1 MLVSKVKEEDLT
13 FEVIDRLLFKDL
25 VDTGENVDC
34 IIVLGSIKAAQYRV
48 PVAVDAYKTGRTN
61 KIMLCGGALRDFPD
75 GKCSESEQMYKAALE
90 YVVEKYD
97 MDFNVVGFGKR
108 SVAYEIYQY

>member
-1 MLVSKVKEEDLT
+1 MRGHDIMELSKVMETVIEDINNTFDGMLVAEYKNDL
-13 FEVIDRLLFKDL
+13 L
-25 VDTGENVDC
+25 VLTLSTRKHIEPWQLD
-34 IIVLGSIKAAQYRV
+34 
-48 PVAVDAYKTGRTN
+48 
-61 KIMLCGGALRDFPD
+61 
-75 GKCSESEQMYKAALE
+75 EQLSGALE

>member
-1 MLVSKVKEEDLT
+1 MELNKVMETVIEDINNTFDGMLVAEFKNDLLILT
-13 FEVIDRLLFKDL
+13 LSTRKHIEPWQLD
-25 VDTGENVDC
+25 
-34 IIVLGSIKAAQYRV
+34 
-48 PVAVDAYKTGRTN
+48 
-61 KIMLCGGALRDFPD
+61 
-75 GKCSESEQMYKAALE
+75 EQLSGALE

>member
-1 MLVSKVKEEDLT
+1 MRGHDIMELSKVMETVIEDINNTFDGMLVAEFKNDL
-13 FEVIDRLLFKDL
+13 L
-25 VDTGENVDC
+25 VLTLSTRKHIEPWQLD
-34 IIVLGSIKAAQYRV
+34 
-48 PVAVDAYKTGRTN
+48 
-61 KIMLCGGALRDFPD
+61 
-75 GKCSESEQMYKAALE
+75 EQLSGALE

>member
-1 MLVSKVKEEDLT
+1 MELNKVMEV
-13 FEVIDRLLFKDL
+13 VIDDLNNTFDGMLIAEFKNDLLILTLSTRKHIEPWQLD
-25 VDTGENVDC
+25 
-34 IIVLGSIKAAQYRV
+34 
-48 PVAVDAYKTGRTN
+48 
-61 KIMLCGGALRDFPD
+61 
-75 GKCSESEQMYKAALE
+75 EQLSGALE

>member
-1 MLVSKVKEEDLT
+1 MELNKMMEVVIDDLNNTFDGMLVAEFKNDL
-13 FEVIDRLLFKDL
+13 L
-25 VDTGENVDC
+25 VLTLSTRKHIEPWQLD
-34 IIVLGSIKAAQYRV
+34 
-48 PVAVDAYKTGRTN
+48 
-61 KIMLCGGALRDFPD
+61 
-75 GKCSESEQMYKAALE
+75 EQLSGALE

>member
-1 MLVSKVKEEDLT
+1 MELNKVMEV
-13 FEVIDRLLFKDL
+13 VIDDLNNTFDGMLIAEFKNDLL
-25 VDTGENVDC
+25 
-34 IIVLGSIKAAQYRV
+34 VLTLSTRKHVEPWQL
-48 PVAVDAYKTGRTN
+48 D
-61 KIMLCGGALRDFPD
+61 
-75 GKCSESEQMYKAALE
+75 EQLSGALE

>member
-1 MLVSKVKEEDLT
+1 MRGHDIMELNKVMETVIDDINNTFDGMLVAEFKNDL
-13 FEVIDRLLFKDL
+13 L
-25 VDTGENVDC
+25 VLTLSTRKHIEPWQLD
-34 IIVLGSIKAAQYRV
+34 
-48 PVAVDAYKTGRTN
+48 
-61 KIMLCGGALRDFPD
+61 
-75 GKCSESEQMYKAALE
+75 EQLSGALE

>member
-1 MLVSKVKEEDLT
+1 MELNNMMEVVIEDINNTFDGMLVAEFKNDLLILT
-13 FEVIDRLLFKDL
+13 LSTRKHVEPWQLD
-25 VDTGENVDC
+25 
-34 IIVLGSIKAAQYRV
+34 
-48 PVAVDAYKTGRTN
+48 
-61 KIMLCGGALRDFPD
+61 
-75 GKCSESEQMYKAALE
+75 EQLSGALE

>member
-1 MLVSKVKEEDLT
+1 MRGHDIMELNKVMEV
-13 FEVIDRLLFKDL
+13 VIDDLNNTFDGMLIAEFKNDLLILTLSTRKHIEPWQLD
-25 VDTGENVDC
+25 
-34 IIVLGSIKAAQYRV
+34 
-48 PVAVDAYKTGRTN
+48 
-61 KIMLCGGALRDFPD
+61 
-75 GKCSESEQMYKAALE
+75 EQLSGALE

>member
-1 MLVSKVKEEDLT
+1 MELSKVIEVVIDDLNNTFDGMLVAEFKNDLLILT
-13 FEVIDRLLFKDL
+13 LSTRKHIEPWQLD
-25 VDTGENVDC
+25 
-34 IIVLGSIKAAQYRV
+34 
-48 PVAVDAYKTGRTN
+48 
-61 KIMLCGGALRDFPD
+61 
-75 GKCSESEQMYKAALE
+75 EQLSGALE

>member
-1 MLVSKVKEEDLT
+1 MELNKVMEVVIDDLNNTFDGMLVAEFKNDL
-13 FEVIDRLLFKDL
+13 L
-25 VDTGENVDC
+25 VLTLSTRKHVEPWQLD
-34 IIVLGSIKAAQYRV
+34 
-48 PVAVDAYKTGRTN
+48 
-61 KIMLCGGALRDFPD
+61 
-75 GKCSESEQMYKAALE
+75 EQLSGALE

>member
-1 MLVSKVKEEDLT
+1 MRGHDIMELNKVMEVVIDDLNEVFGGMLVAEFKNDL
-13 FEVIDRLLFKDL
+13 L
-25 VDTGENVDC
+25 VLTLSTRKHIEPWQLD
-34 IIVLGSIKAAQYRV
+34 
-48 PVAVDAYKTGRTN
+48 
-61 KIMLCGGALRDFPD
+61 
-75 GKCSESEQMYKAALE
+75 EQLSGALE

>member
-1 MLVSKVKEEDLT
+1 MRGHDIMELNKVMEVVIDDLNNTFDGMLVAEFKNDL
-13 FEVIDRLLFKDL
+13 L
-25 VDTGENVDC
+25 VLTLSTRKHVEPWQLD
-34 IIVLGSIKAAQYRV
+34 
-48 PVAVDAYKTGRTN
+48 
-61 KIMLCGGALRDFPD
+61 
-75 GKCSESEQMYKAALE
+75 EQLSGALE

>member
-1 MLVSKVKEEDLT
+1 MELNKVMEVVIDDLNNTFDGMLVAEFKNDLLILT
-13 FEVIDRLLFKDL
+13 LSTRKHVEPWQLD
-25 VDTGENVDC
+25 
-34 IIVLGSIKAAQYRV
+34 
-48 PVAVDAYKTGRTN
+48 
-61 KIMLCGGALRDFPD
+61 
-75 GKCSESEQMYKAALE
+75 EQLSGALE

>member
-1 MLVSKVKEEDLT
+1 MELNKVMEVVIDDLNNTFDGMLVAEFKNDL
-13 FEVIDRLLFKDL
+13 L
-25 VDTGENVDC
+25 VLTLSTRKHIEPWQLD
-34 IIVLGSIKAAQYRV
+34 
-48 PVAVDAYKTGRTN
+48 
-61 KIMLCGGALRDFPD
+61 
-75 GKCSESEQMYKAALE
+75 EQLSGALE

>member
-1 MLVSKVKEEDLT
+1 MRGHDIMELNKVMETVIEDINNTFDGMLIAEFKNDL
-13 FEVIDRLLFKDL
+13 L
-25 VDTGENVDC
+25 VLTLSTRKHIEPWQLD
-34 IIVLGSIKAAQYRV
+34 
-48 PVAVDAYKTGRTN
+48 
-61 KIMLCGGALRDFPD
+61 
-75 GKCSESEQMYKAALE
+75 EQLSGALE